1 MVTVGGWVAEG
12 WSSALNSVLLCSH
25 LSTEEGGDERRGT
38 REKKY
43 AKRERVA
50 QRKRERERERGMA

>member
-1 MVTVGGWVAEG
+1 MAEG